1 MVLRGD
7 VERACFE
14 ALPAEIEIRY
24 DTRPVTISQTA
35 TEVKVTLEKI
45 SSQERKEEKFD
56 LLVGADGIHSQT
68 RSLVFGEESQY
79 SHQLGT
85 MICAFELAE
94 NPPGLEPG
102 QGLILTEVGKSFW
115 LFPFKDHPA
124 TVLFTYAT
132 EDPAAERKLDPKKRL
147 REVYGDKPY
156 GDFMEYALDQL
167 DQADEFLFDSTAQI
181 QMDSWHQGRVVLVG
195 DSAWCPSLY
204 SGMGATLGIAGAD
217 LLGAAVR
224 KYPHDI
230 AKALDEW
237 EAILGPKV
245 KAAHKQGRGSGRKNF
260 VCLTAK
266 ELTQREK
273 SIKGRRA
280 LLGNPLLNFLLPH
293 TPFAKNRSADLV
305 QLL

>member
-35 TEVKVTLEKI
+35 TEVKVTLETI
-45 SSQERKEEKFD
+45 SSRERKEEKFD

-68 RSLVFGEESQY
+68 RSLVFGQESQY
-79 SHQLGT
+79 SQQLGT